1 MDIASEQ
8 MVNDGSFIQKYG
20 TFFLK
25 GLQNTIIISLIGV
38 VCGAIIGSFI
48 ALAKLSKFKIISL
61 PATIYIEFL
70 RGTPMLVQVFIV
82 FLALPR
88 F

>member
-1 MDIASEQ
+1 MMEALFKSMEL
-8 MVNDGSFIQKYG
+8 
-20 TFFLK
+20 FLK

-61 PATIYIEFL
+61 PATIYIEF
-70 RGTPMLVQVFIV
+70 
-82 FLALPR
+82 
-88 F
+88 

>member
-1 MDIASEQ
+1 MLQNKWLMMEALFK
-8 MVNDGSFIQKYG
+8 VWN
-20 TFFLK
+20 FFLK

-61 PATIYIEFL
+61 LNNIYRIFKKH
-70 RGTPMLVQVFIV
+70 RC
-82 FLALPR
+82 
-88 F
+88 

>member
-1 MDIASEQ
+1 MLQNKWLMMEALFKSMEL
-8 MVNDGSFIQKYG
+8 
-20 TFFLK
+20 FFLK

>member
-1 MDIASEQ
+1 
-8 MVNDGSFIQKYG
+8 MVDDGSLYSKVWN
-20 TFFLK
+20 FFLK

-38 VCGAIIGSFI
+38 ICGAIIGSFI

>member
-1 MDIASEQ
+1 MMEALFKSMEL
-8 MVNDGSFIQKYG
+8 
-20 TFFLK
+20 FLK
-25 GLQNTIIISLIGV
+25 RITKHYNNSLIGV
-38 VCGAIIGSFI
+38 ICGAIIGSFI

>member
-20 TFFLK
+20 TFLK